1 MNETNMSTDSNVIFA
16 ILKLS
21 RAMRRCPPDPGK
33 PPFPPAIGRLLAC
46 VSENSGI
53 SSRELCEML
62 DLRPSSLSEM
72 LSRAEQ
78 EGWITRTADEE
89 DRRLQHVTLSEKGS
103 AVIQDLTRAR
113 EADAAKKT
121 ACLTPGEK
129 EQFCALCNKLSAHME
144 SLAAD
149 LPEGMRHGP
158 CGPRPPHHEPPFP
171 KARPFPEDHPFPED
185 RPFPENGPFRKPG
198 KPGFPPDVRFR
209 C

>member
-78 EGWITRTADEE
+78 EGWITRLFFVRSSIGRAITE
-89 DRRLQHVTLSEKGS
+89 DACRRLRSQSILLYKYE
-103 AVIQDLTRAR
+103 
-113 EADAAKKT
+113 
-121 ACLTPGEK
+121 
-129 EQFCALCNKLSAHME
+129 
-144 SLAAD
+144 
-149 LPEGMRHGP
+149 
-158 CGPRPPHHEPPFP
+158 
-171 KARPFPEDHPFPED
+171 
-185 RPFPENGPFRKPG
+185 RKMP
-198 KPGFPPDVRFR
+198 
-209 C
+209 